1 MTDVQNRQTYL
12 KAAAANSAAPND
24 TLNYFYAL
32 IAILI
37 GTTMT
42 LSFIIGVF
50 VPQQLLGKTVQ
61 TIASFT
67 PIYWY
72 VKANND
78 IHNLIIFNSENLKP
92 ILSSML
98 IELGF
103 AAAIFAVTLVIIK
116 QKRLSNN

>member
-1 MTDVQNRQTYL
+1 MNLKQNRGVPPATLMTDVQNRQTYL

-42 LSFIIGVF
+42 LSFISGVF
-50 VPQQLLGKTVQ
+50 VPQQLLGNTVQ

-72 VKANND
+72 VKASND
-78 IHNLIIFNSENLKP
+78 IHNLIIFSSENLKP

-98 IELGF
+98 IVSHS
-103 AAAIFAVTLVIIK
+103 A
-116 QKRLSNN
+116 